1 MSAFPFTVK
10 FVPSLKAA
18 KLLFSEFITIGSAP
32 FPDALPFTCNFFSF
46 DVPPTVPLNTALD
59 STDGEPITIE
69 CLSESEETPS
79 STVELKITEEG
90 APDVPATSSTSLLTV
105 TFPLKV

>member
-10 FVPSLKAA
+10 FVPFSKTA

-32 FPDALPFTCNFFSF
+32 FPDAMPFTCNFFSF
-46 DVPPTVPLNTALD
+46 DVPPTVPLNSALD

-69 CLSESEETPS
+69 CLSESEEAPA
-79 STVELKITEEG
+79 STVELKLTEE
-90 APDVPATSSTSLLTV
+90 AATDVPATSSTSLLTV
-105 TFPLKV
+105 TFPVKV

>member
-10 FVPSLKAA
+10 FVSFSKAA

-32 FPDALPFTCNFFSF
+32 FPDALPFTCKFFSF

-59 STDGEPITIE
+59 LTDVEPITME
-69 CLSESEETPS
+69 CLSESEEAPA
-79 STVELKITEEG
+79 STVELKITEEA
-90 APDVPATSSTSLLTV
+90 APGVPATSSTSLLTV
-105 TFPLKV
+105 TFPLNF